1 MIRSI
6 LTLVALA
13 GFCLV
18 MTGCGGGSSTDA
30 DGTTAEDRAA
40 DRGEL
45 RGLYAVVHVSGR
57 HDAPRFLQVFGNGRS
72 LFCPVAGC
80 WQRV

>member
-45 RGLYAVVHVSGR
+45 RGAPGADVAPTSTDGGR
-57 HDAPRFLQVFGNGRS
+57 
-72 LFCPVAGC
+72 
-80 WQRV
+80 